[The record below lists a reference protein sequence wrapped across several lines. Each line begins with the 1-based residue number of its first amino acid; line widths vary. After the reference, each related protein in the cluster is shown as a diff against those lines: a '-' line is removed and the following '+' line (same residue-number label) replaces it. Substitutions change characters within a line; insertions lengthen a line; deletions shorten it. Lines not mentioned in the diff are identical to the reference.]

1 MTYTVSRAQ
10 VPATYE
16 PVVAEDALG
25 LSPEERH
32 LQQQPPPAAQFRPGD
47 FKWRVAERAIG
58 FFSALAASGSDGAA
72 WAAACAPTL
81 RALLAANASLH
92 SMLR

>member
-1 MTYTVSRAQ
+1 M
-10 VPATYE
+10 PAIYE
-16 PVVAEDALG
+16 PVVAEDAPG
-25 LSPEERH
+25 LSPVERH
-32 LQQQPPPAAQFRPGD
+32 LQQQPPQPPTAAQFRPGD

-58 FFSALAASGSDGAA
+58 FLRALAASGSDGTA

>member
-1 MTYTVSRAQ
+1 M
-10 VPATYE
+10 PATYE
-16 PVVAEDALG
+16 PVAAEDALG

-32 LQQQPPPAAQFRPGD
+32 LQQPPPAVQFRPGD

-58 FFSALAASGSDGAA
+58 FVRALAASGSDGAA